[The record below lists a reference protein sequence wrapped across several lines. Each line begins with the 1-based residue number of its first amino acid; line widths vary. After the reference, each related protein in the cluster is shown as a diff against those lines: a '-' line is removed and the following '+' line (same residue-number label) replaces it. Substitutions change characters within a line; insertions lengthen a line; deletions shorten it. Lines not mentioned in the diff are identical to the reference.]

1 MFKAEWDR
9 QIKVYVYFWKYIVRD
24 IVSKTVESK
33 NMWKIQN
40 QRHVANVSD
49 NNL

>member
-9 QIKVYVYFWKYIVRD
+9 QIKVYVCFWKYIVRD

-33 NMWKIQN
+33 DM
-40 QRHVANVSD
+40 
-49 NNL
+49 